1 MLQVKVVLILLCLS
15 LSYKDKVSSTFD
27 VLSDIYGKDRENCDY
42 VRLISI
48 KNTIR
53 IRLIQTL
60 LRSNSPI
67 SNIVVLCCGKID
79 FPR

>member
-27 VLSDIYGKDRENCDY
+27 MSSDIYGKDQENCDY

-53 IRLIQTL
+53 IRLIQIIS
-60 LRSNSPI
+60 RSNSPI